1 MYRNSIVT
9 VCVHDTLS
17 YLVEIDMVDFDVIMG
32 MDWLSSYYATVDF
45 RTNIVHFKFPKEV
58 VLEWKGNIGD
68 PSDKFVS
75 YLKAKKMISK
85 GYICNLVRVKNGDAE
100 PPTLQPYP

>member
-32 MDWLSSYYATVDF
+32 MDWLASCYAMVEF
-45 RTNIVHFKFPKEV
+45 RTQIVHFHFPKEV
-58 VLEWKGNIGD
+58 FLESKGNIGALRG
-68 PSDKFVS
+68 KFIS
-75 YLKAKKMISK
+75 YNKENKMRSHQSFNPFRWK
-85 GYICNLVRVKNGDAE
+85 MNL
-100 PPTLQPYP
+100 